1 MQFRTTVIE
10 EQHGQEESLGLHL
23 NGLFKA
29 HAYIMNN
36 EMGKWEKKGSKNVT
50 QQLLSAGGKGTTGGR
65 TANKGFT

>member
-1 MQFRTTVIE
+1 MWFRTTVIE

-36 EMGKWEKKGSKNVT
+36 EMGK
-50 QQLLSAGGKGTTGGR
+50 
-65 TANKGFT
+65 